1 MLILELWIPC
11 TLGRWARPSFLLRRA
26 EEWRFEGIHSSNI
39 STPQSANLR
48 RVGRGSNWNWRRVG
62 RRSEDDY
69 MRNGRLLEEGQRR
82 IGGLVMGPWS
92 GSHTGGHHGWT
103 TGPGYSGSLY
113 TGLRCSALHYIYKLL
128 IWAGFARSYSLI
140 IADITAPAGATV
152 TSSCCRRS
160 AADVLLPT
168 FCCRQSTHCFHPK
181 LKKCSFNILMCYK
194 GACYTKFAL
203 PQNSR

>member
-1 MLILELWIPC
+1 MGFSLLFSQDHIPVSNRAGFLIWPLKLMSAAAVEPLSMFNFR
-11 TLGRWARPSFLLRRA
+11 LGAAP
-26 EEWRFEGIHSSNI
+26 
-39 STPQSANLR
+39 
-48 RVGRGSNWNWRRVG
+48 
-62 RRSEDDY
+62 RS
-69 MRNGRLLEEGQRR
+69 RNFTNMS
-82 IGGLVMGPWS
+82 V
-92 GSHTGGHHGWT
+92 HV
-103 TGPGYSGSLY
+103 
-113 TGLRCSALHYIYKLL
+113 SALLGSCYLKIDVPKKICLVPPLKIFQIVNWGSMSHV
-128 IWAGFARSYSLI
+128 
-140 IADITAPAGATV
+140 TAPAGATV